1 MNYTAPNPARRGL
14 PAGLLVA
21 GFAGCQGHCVDHQT
35 AAQFKTDPRK
45 VFTELSSLFAHF
57 FSSQCGESKMKL
69 AHEILEAASNGQRE
83 VREPC
88 RRISFSLIAASCL
101 KRSRRESQLALS
113 TGVSEHHKKKKKKKG
128 IISNLTGRKV
138 LRFSPCIR
146 GLNTQLFRKAN
157 VTARIYNHLNG
168 K

>member
-1 MNYTAPNPARRGL
+1 MLNYTAPNPARRGL

-113 TGVSEHHKKKKKKKG
+113 TGVSERHKKKKKKVSSQTWLAEKSSDSLPASG
-128 IISNLTGRKV
+128 
-138 LRFSPCIR
+138 
-146 GLNTQLFRKAN
+146 A
-157 VTARIYNHLNG
+157 
-168 K
+168 